1 MIDLTGRLLAGRP
14 RAAGHDRSSASSCSM
29 QLYAYV
35 RTYVRTDEGNEL
47 ARGMHDEQAK
57 GTGTTWLIDPSH
69 IYDERPECALCCL
82 PTVARAP
89 VLRS

>member
-47 ARGMHDEQAK
+47 EACTASTQRYGDYVVDRS
-57 GTGTTWLIDPSH
+57 ISH
-69 IYDERPECALCCL
+69 I
-82 PTVARAP
+82 
-89 VLRS
+89 